1 MKKKLYIEHDAL
13 DERNN
18 MLFAPDKGNESSTSD
33 QVKSDHSMY
42 EEGQVSSILPV
53 PQSLH
58 IKVFCE
64 MDLEAMYIMQ
74 LARLFGFRL
83 KEAAHFDANKALEV
97 HLLGQPI
104 LLLENTKNDN
114 PRRVLVNTVEKL
126 ACLCNIAQYQQLC
139 NKSTLIPAHLS
150 YDSFRKSFWK
160 KTNAIDL
167 QYNIGGERKSF
178 ACDLY
183 LLLVGALCPLQ
194 SGIPR
199 GIQHYQ
205 YIATQLNISPAE
217 AIVRDTEARLE
228 IAKWL
233 GHRSIESTYYYLG

>member
-1 MKKKLYIEHDAL
+1 MKKKLYIEHDAF
-13 DERNN
+13 DER
-18 MLFAPDKGNESSTSD
+18 
-33 QVKSDHSMY
+33 
-42 EEGQVSSILPV
+42 QVSSILPV

-126 ACLCNIAQYQQLC
+126 VCLCNIAQYQQLC
-139 NKSTLIPAHLS
+139 SKSTLIPAHLS

-183 LLLVGALCPLQ
+183 LRLVGALCPFQ
-194 SGIPR
+194 SEMPQ
-199 GIQHYQ
+199 GIQHY
-205 YIATQLNISPAE
+205 
-217 AIVRDTEARLE
+217 
-228 IAKWL
+228 
-233 GHRSIESTYYYLG
+233 